1 MGVMAAWLP
10 PVATFLLFITFYFPF
25 LSFLCWGKHVITI
38 SRGKGIKKLVMYEL
52 GKHQKKL
59 FHKVTS
65 IKESSFSPVTSLKR
79 TQGNFSRDF

>member
-1 MGVMAAWLP
+1 
-10 PVATFLLFITFYFPF
+10 
-25 LSFLCWGKHVITI
+25 
-38 SRGKGIKKLVMYEL
+38 MYEL

-65 IKESSFSPVTSLKR
+65 IKESSFSPVMSLKR

>member
-1 MGVMAAWLP
+1 MCHGPLAP
-10 PVATFLLFITFYFPF
+10 PSGYVPALYYFLLPF
-25 LSFLCWGKHVITI
+25 LSFLCWGKHVITV

>member
-1 MGVMAAWLP
+1 MGAMAAWLP

-59 FHKVTS
+59 SHKVTS
-65 IKESSFSPVTSLKR
+65 IKESSFSPITSLKK
-79 TQGNFSRDF
+79 THGNFSRDF